1 MICHG
6 VPYIHLVHK
15 PLQAREQVQQHPQHA
30 LGRIPRKLAHTVN
43 MTGRIYSDVYH
54 SFESVHATTV
64 SRATDEEGRDGMGV
78 SQPVQEVRR
87 EDLNY
92 QLPLTRS
99 GSSSPRIRILGR
111 RGAIGMRSDI
121 EGRLGLADAPC

>member
-1 MICHG
+1 MGFHTFILS
-6 VPYIHLVHK
+6 ITK

-30 LGRIPRKLAHTVN
+30 LGRIPRKLAHTFN

-111 RGAIGMRSDI
+111 RGAIGMRSGI
-121 EGRLGLADAPC
+121 EGWLGLADAPC